1 MYYYKCLKC
10 DYISKQKIDMIR
22 HFNKKI
28 KCNINSNF
36 EINEEE
42 IYNKS
47 LIKHNIYN
55 DLGII
60 FNIEDK
66 RFKCNNCNKIFQ
78 NKSNLNRHIN
88 NKSCKL
94 INDINNTINK
104 NIKCLIGFDEDW
116 NINNISKEIKEQILL
131 SESKFTNMLKY
142 ILNFDENLN
151 VIIKDKKIALVYKIK
166 ENNYE
171 IINIKYVFEITMNKI
186 YNYLITFYN
195 ELLNEKNIDENII
208 YSINSKYNT
217 YLKNSLTKMD
227 VNNCLYNIFNDN
239 KIKSLK
245 KLMEIIN

>member
-28 KCNINSNF
+28 KCNINNNF

-47 LIKHNIYN
+47 LIKHNIYS

-88 NKSCKL
+88 NKNCKL
-94 INDINNTINK
+94 TNEVNNTINK
-104 NIKCLIGFDEDW
+104 NTKYLIGFDEEW

-171 IINIKYVFEITMNKI
+171 IINIKYIFEITMNKI
-186 YNYLITFYN
+186 YKYLISFYN
-195 ELLNEKNIDENII
+195 ELLNDKNIDKNII

-217 YLKNSLTKMD
+217 YLKNSLTRND

>member
-1 MYYYKCLKC
+1 
-10 DYISKQKIDMIR
+10 MIR

-36 EINEEE
+36 ELNEEE

-78 NKSNLNRHIN
+78 NKSNLNRHTN

-94 INDINNTINK
+94 SNDINNTINK
-104 NIKCLIGFDEDW
+104 TTKYLIGFDEDW
-116 NINNISKEIKEQILL
+116 NTNNISKEIKEQILL
-131 SESKFTNMLKY
+131 SESKFTNTLKY

-171 IINIKYVFEITMNKI
+171 IINIKYIFEITMNKI
-186 YNYLITFYN
+186 YKYLINFYN
-195 ELLNEKNIDENII
+195 ELLDEKNIDENIL

-217 YLKNSLTKMD
+217 YLKNSLTKID

>member
-1 MYYYKCLKC
+1 
-10 DYISKQKIDMIR
+10 MIR

-78 NKSNLNRHIN
+78 NKSNLNRHTN

-94 INDINNTINK
+94 NNNINNTINI
-104 NIKCLIGFDEDW
+104 NTKCLIGFDEDW